1 MPSSKVVSEK
11 YRLLADRQV
20 RRWDLQHRAGET
32 PRPKPCVAL
41 SRMPGAGGAEVGR
54 RVAEAL
60 DYGFFGRETVDEMG
74 RGLGVAD
81 WLMSGL
87 DEHVRNAIDRFVLD
101 FFSHRKF
108 TESDYLRHVTR
119 AIATLGRRGS
129 AVIVGRGAAF
139 ILSAEEAL
147 RVLLVA
153 PRPARIERYAEVQEI
168 PLEQAEQLIE
178 RADEQRSEFLK
189 VQFGVRRDDPA
200 LYDLVIDTA
209 RFGFDESANLIVE
222 ALRRRFPE
230 AAAAK
235 GQH

>member
-11 YRLLADRQV
+11 YRVLADRQV
-20 RRWDLQHRAGET
+20 RRWDLQHRAEET
-32 PRPKPCVAL
+32 PRPKPCVAI
-41 SRMPGAGGAEVGR
+41 SRLPGAGGAEVGR

-74 RGLGVAD
+74 RGLGVDD

-87 DEHVRNAIDRFVLD
+87 DEHVRSAIDRFVLD
-101 FFSHRKF
+101 FFSHRRF

-153 PRPARIERYAEVQEI
+153 PRPARIERYARVKEVSA
-168 PLEQAEQLIE
+168 EQAEQMLE
-178 RADEQRSEFLK
+178 RAEEQRGEFLR
-189 VQFGVRRDDPA
+189 VQFGVHQDDPI
-200 LYDLVIDTA
+200 LYDLVINTA
-209 RFGFDESANLIVE
+209 RFGFDDSANLI
-222 ALRRRFPE
+222 L
-230 AAAAK
+230 AAVRS
-235 GQH
+235 HFS

>member
-11 YRLLADRQV
+11 YRLLADRQM
-20 RRWDLQHRAGET
+20 RRWDLQQRAEEA
-32 PRPKPCVAL
+32 PRPEPCVAI
-41 SRMPGAGGAEVGR
+41 SRLPGAGGAEVGR

-74 RGLGVAD
+74 RGLGLED
-81 WLMSGL
+81 WLMNGL

-101 FFSHRKF
+101 FFSHRRF

-153 PRPARIERYAEVQEI
+153 PRPARIERYAKVKEVSA
-168 PLEQAEQLIE
+168 EQAEHMIE
-178 RADEQRSEFLK
+178 RAEEQRGEFLQA
-189 VQFGVRRDDPA
+189 QFGVRQDDPI
-200 LYDLVIDTA
+200 LYDLMINTA
-209 RFGFDESANLIVE
+209 RFGFDNSATLILE
-222 ALRRRFPE
+222 ALRSRFP
-230 AAAAK
+230 
-235 GQH
+235 

>member
-11 YRLLADRQV
+11 YRLLADRQM

-32 PRPKPCVAL
+32 PRPKPCVAI

-74 RGLGVAD
+74 RGLGVDD

-101 FFSHRKF
+101 FFSHRRF

-153 PRPARIERYAEVQEI
+153 PRPARIKRYAEVREI
-168 PLEQAEQLIE
+168 TPDQAARMLE
-178 RADEQRSEFLK
+178 RAEEQRDDFVQ
-189 VQFGVRRDDPA
+189 VQFGVRQDDPI
-200 LYDLVIDTA
+200 LYDLVINTA
-209 RFGFDESANLIVE
+209 RFGFDNSANLIVE
-222 ALRRRFPE
+222 ALRSRLS
-230 AAAAK
+230 
-235 GQH
+235 

>member
-11 YRLLADRQV
+11 YRLLADRQI
-20 RRWDLQHRAGET
+20 RRWDLQQRAGEA
-32 PRPKPCVAL
+32 PRPKPCVAI
-41 SRMPGAGGAEVGR
+41 SRLPGAGGAEVGR

-60 DYGFFGRETVDEMG
+60 DYGFFGREAVDEMG
-74 RGLGVAD
+74 RGLGVDD

-87 DEHVRNAIDRFVLD
+87 DEHVRTAIDRFVLD
-101 FFSHRKF
+101 FFNHRRF

-153 PRPARIERYAEVQEI
+153 PRPARVERYAKVKEVSA
-168 PLEQAEQLIE
+168 EQAEQLLE
-178 RADEQRSEFLK
+178 RAEEQRGEFLQA
-189 VQFGVRRDDPA
+189 QFGVRQDA
-200 LYDLVIDTA
+200 SVLYDLVINTA
-209 RFGFDESANLIVE
+209 RFGFDNSATLILE
-222 ALRRRFPE
+222 ALRSRFS
-230 AAAAK
+230 
-235 GQH
+235 

>member
-1 MPSSKVVSEK
+1 MPSSKVFSDK
-11 YRLLADRQV
+11 YRVLADRQV

-32 PRPKPCVAL
+32 PQVKPCIAI

-74 RGLGVAD
+74 RGLGVDD

-153 PRPARIERYAEVQEI
+153 PRPARIERYAEVKEI
-168 PLEQAEQLIE
+168 APEQAQQMIE
-178 RADEQRSEFLK
+178 RAEEQRSEFVQ
-189 VQFGVRRDDPA
+189 VQFGVRQDDPT

-222 ALRRRFPE
+222 AVRRRFP
-230 AAAAK
+230 
-235 GQH
+235 